1 MCCMSDKKVKKIV
14 VLMRHGIRAPNQT
27 MQKLT
32 EWSKR
37 EWPVWSV
44 PPGHLTERGRE
55 LLKAFWEQYRIQ
67 EPFKSLLFGDNSC
80 ITLNDVFIHADIS
93 ERTQASAAVFAST
106 IAPEC
111 ELPYFI
117 TTNKELDPVY
127 HPVRGAVCKSSRG
140 KAENEISTLV
150 ETSFS
155 KLAEKYSDQLNFVNE
170 LLGPIPKVTC
180 QGYGIDDTCQLI
192 DLPARVNFA
201 NSGRTINLR
210 GAMGIKATLIQNWL
224 LESAE
229 WPDRDPGWGLITPD
243 RLSELLVARSAI
255 FNFLNRVDGYSRDR
269 GSAILNDIAGAVSG
283 THYDPKVNEAKLVM
297 YMGHDTNMA
306 HISELLGFEWDLDG
320 WAYNDIPPGSFL
332 QFTLWEK
339 SAGQEVVTAEFIAQP
354 LNVMRSASPDQ
365 VLPYFIKKELSF
377 KPQSKGAS
385 STGESEYSVERF
397 GDVVQDVIN
406 SDCIPEMPLLTKG
419 TLF

>member
-1 MCCMSDKKVKKIV
+1 MSDKKVKKIV

-27 MQKLT
+27 MKKLN
-32 EWSKR
+32 EWSNR

-44 PPGHLTERGRE
+44 PPGHLTGRGRE
-55 LLKAFWEQYRIQ
+55 LLKAFWQQYRFE
-67 EPFKSLLFGDNSC
+67 EPFKSLLFGNNSC
-80 ITLNDVFIHADIS
+80 ITRKDVFIHADIS
-93 ERTQASAAVFAST
+93 ERTQASAAVFASAV
-106 IAPEC
+106 APEC

-117 TTNKELDPVY
+117 TTNKDLDPVY

-140 KAENEISTLV
+140 KAEDDVTTMV
-150 ETSFS
+150 ETSF
-155 KLAEKYSDQLNFVNE
+155 KRLAEEYSDQLRFVNE

-180 QGYGIDDTCQLI
+180 QGYGIGDTCQLI
-192 DLPARVNFA
+192 DLPARVNFT

-243 RLSELLVARSAI
+243 RLAELLVARSAI
-255 FNFLNRVDGYSRDR
+255 FNILNRMDGYSRDR
-269 GSAILNDIAGAVSG
+269 GSAILNDITGSLLS
-283 THYDPKVNEAKLVM
+283 THHDSKVNEAKLVM

-306 HISELLGFEWDLDG
+306 HISELLGLEWDLDG

-339 SAGQEVVTAEFIAQP
+339 TTGQDVVTAELIAQP
-354 LNVMRSASPDQ
+354 LAVMRSVSPAQ
-365 VLPYFIKKELSF
+365 VAPYYIKKELSF
-377 KPQSKGAS
+377 NPLKQNI
-385 STGESEYSVERF
+385 TGHADKEFPAARF
-397 GDVVQDVIN
+397 EDVVQHVIN
-406 SDCIPEMPLLTKG
+406 RECIPEMPILIKG
-419 TLF
+419 EAY